1 MRLVT
6 SCPAC
11 NTRFHVTAEQL
22 VAHDGEVR
30 CGECQHLFNVRSGLY
45 EILEPQTL
53 PPLPAVINEPAADD
67 SSTIVEETVEDIA
80 DMATSGDNTA
90 IPEAEDIPGHDIAAA
105 STSEAH
111 PVEEIPEIVEADPVV
126 IVSTETDHGESI
138 DTDTEEPTTDAV
150 SVPEETRQT
159 GAQSSDFQHTV
170 PQYSHITPEP
180 AASSFLALE
189 KPARRFP
196 LWVTVSLS
204 LLLLLTLIAQ
214 STYFFR
220 TQLAG
225 YWPASRPL
233 LEAACQQL
241 GCSVPLP
248 RNSELLA
255 LDDSDLQ
262 EDFEH
267 PNVIQLSTR
276 LLNNAPYTQDYPLLE
291 LTLTDD
297 NDKPKLRRSFTPE
310 EYLPSGTNIKAGLP
324 AKQEIQITLAFS
336 TSGETVS
343 GYRVFVTY

>member
-11 NTRFHVTAEQL
+11 NTRFHVTTEQL
-22 VAHDGEVR
+22 AAHAGEVR
-30 CGECQHLFNVRSGLY
+30 CGQCQHLFNVHSRLY
-45 EILEPQTL
+45 AILKPQTL
-53 PPLPAVINEPAADD
+53 PPIPAVISEPATD
-67 SSTIVEETVEDIA
+67 SSPIAEEAMESVEDIA
-80 DMATSGDNTA
+80 DIAASDDGTVILA
-90 IPEAEDIPGHDIAAA
+90 AEDIPEHD
-105 STSEAH
+105 TED
-111 PVEEIPEIVEADPVV
+111 PQVEEIADIVEAVPVV
-126 IVSTETDHGESI
+126 TVATESDHGESV
-138 DTDTEEPTTDAV
+138 DTDTEEPVDAEALAPAETEA
-150 SVPEETRQT
+150 VP
-159 GAQSSDFQHTV
+159 QSSDFQHST
-170 PQYSHITPEP
+170 PQHSHIPPEP
-180 AASSFLALE
+180 TTTSFLAPE

-196 LWVTVSLS
+196 LWLTAPMS

-214 STYFFR
+214 SAYFFR
-220 TQLAG
+220 THLAG

-233 LEAACQQL
+233 LEAVCQQL
-241 GCSVPLP
+241 SCSVPLP

-276 LLNNAPYTQDYPLLE
+276 LLNNASYTQDYPLLE

-310 EYLPSGTNIKAGLP
+310 EYLPSGTDIKAGLP
-324 AKQEIQITLAFS
+324 ARQEIQINLAFS
-336 TSGETVS
+336 TSSETVS

>member
-22 VAHDGEVR
+22 AAHAGEVR
-30 CGECQHLFNVRSGLY
+30 CGQCQHLFNVRSALY
-45 EILEPQTL
+45 KILEPQTL
-53 PPLPAVINEPAADD
+53 PPMPAATSESATD
-67 SSTIVEETVEDIA
+67 SPPIAEKAVEDIA
-80 DMATSGDNTA
+80 DIAANGDHTDTLMT
-90 IPEAEDIPGHDIAAA
+90 EDIPGDVVAISPAGEDH
-105 STSEAH
+105 S
-111 PVEEIPEIVEADPVV
+111 VEELSGMVELPPAVA
-126 IVSTETDHGESI
+126 TETNHGESV
-138 DTDTEEPTTDAV
+138 DTDTEEPAAAEIV
-150 SVPEETRQT
+150 IPAETET
-159 GAQSSDFQHTV
+159 VLQSRDSQHTTFQQSPV
-170 PQYSHITPEP
+170 TPTP
-180 AASSFLALE
+180 ASTSFLAPE
-189 KPARRFP
+189 KPARRLP
-196 LWVTVSLS
+196 LWVTISLS
-204 LLLLLTLIAQ
+204 LLLLLMLIAQ
-214 STYFFR
+214 SAYFFR
-220 TQLAG
+220 THLAG
-225 YWPASRPL
+225 YWPTSRPL
-233 LEAACQQL
+233 LEAACQHL

-267 PNVIQLSTR
+267 PDVIQLSTR
-276 LLNNAPYTQDYPLLE
+276 LLNNAPYAQDYPLLE